1 MDLAALAAVAA
12 LSQSPSVPAPPDMQW
27 WRDARFG
34 MFIHWGLYSEAGG
47 VWKGSFLPGWSE
59 WMLNRLK
66 IPPAEYQA
74 ELMPRFDPVDF
85 DATAW
90 VRAARDAG
98 MGYMVITT
106 KHHEGFAIWDS
117 DASDLDV
124 GATRFGKPAGE
135 GGRGRDPLKELA
147 DAAAAQKMPLGFY
160 YSLLDWSHPDYLP
173 RRPWE
178 SRTAEGADYARY
190 VEFMTAQV
198 RELLGGE
205 YGRVAIL
212 WGDGDWEHGMAEHR
226 SDAIVAIARTL
237 QPGIL
242 VNDRW
247 AQPGDYATPENKIP
261 DEGLPRPWETCM
273 TLNDSWGY
281 ARDDDNFK
289 PARTVTRMLVDCV
302 SKDGNFLLNVGPTG
316 RGTIDG
322 RTLGVLREVGQ
333 WMHTYGESIRGCGAA
348 PLPRPEWG
356 RITWRSAPDGSATAY
371 LHVWEGAAGAGTDLR
386 LPGVLDTPSRVR
398 VLGETGPSRAIAERD
413 GADTLIRIVE
423 DPART
428 DGTARPAAEAS
439 NEGDRAAQ
447 SSAGGSAPVIAVHW
461 DKAPAIAR
469 PPAMGIDV
477 RIFIDAMPVRF
488 EPVSPECEI
497 RVTLDGSAPNEMSP
511 LASVGRDGVPSVTVR
526 DTCTLRA
533 VTFWNGNPVGRE
545 TRADFTRVEPL
556 APIARTESTPG
567 LAVRLLEG
575 NFDRVPSRSALNG
588 EGSAWR
594 ADVPDVQL
602 PADRPAEHFAVILTG
617 YIEVS
622 RAGIYRFG
630 ISSDDG
636 SVLEID
642 STVVIDHDGPHGAT
656 EKTGDIALGA
666 GRHRITVRYFEA
678 TGSEAL
684 ALRWQPPGSD
694 GLVPVPASRLSH

>member
-1 MDLAALAAVAA
+1 MDIAALAAVAA
-12 LSQSPSVPAPPDMQW
+12 LSQSPPASAPPDMQW

-85 DATAW
+85 DAAAW

-124 GATRFGKPAGE
+124 AATRFGKPAAE

-147 DAAAAQKMPLGFY
+147 DAAAEEKMPLGFY

-178 SRTAEGADYARY
+178 SRSAEGAEYPRY

-226 SDAIVAIARTL
+226 SDAIVAMARTL
-237 QPGIL
+237 QSGIL
-242 VNDRW
+242 VNNRW
-247 AQPGDYATPENKIP
+247 AQPGDYATPENTIP
-261 DEGLPRPWETCM
+261 DTGLGRPWETCM

-289 PARTVTRMLVDCV
+289 TASTVTRMLVDCV

-322 RTLGVLREVGQ
+322 RTLGVLREVGK

-348 PLPRPEWG
+348 PLPQPSWG
-356 RITWRSAPDGSATAY
+356 RITWRTGPDGSATAY
-371 LHVWEGAAGAGTDLR
+371 LHVLEGPSGAGTDLR
-386 LPGVLDTPSRVR
+386 LPGVLDTPASVR
-398 VLGETGPSRAIAERD
+398 VLGEDGTTRAIAERD
-413 GADTLIRIVE
+413 GADTLIRIVA
-423 DPART
+423 DP
-428 DGTARPAAEAS
+428 P
-439 NEGDRAAQ
+439 EGRGEQ
-447 SSAGGSAPVIAVHW
+447 PTVVAVRW
-461 DKAPAIAR
+461 DKPPAVAR
-469 PPAMGIDV
+469 PPAIAGDV

-488 EPVSPECEI
+488 EPLSPECEI
-497 RVTLDGSAPNEMSP
+497 RVTLDGSAPNSSSP
-511 LASVGRDGVPSVTVR
+511 TATIGRDGMPSVTVR

-533 VTFWNGNPVGRE
+533 VTFWNGNPVGSE

-556 APIARTESTPG
+556 APIARTETSAG

-575 NFDRVPSRSALNG
+575 TFERVPSREELSGAKA
-588 EGSAWR
+588 AWR

-602 PADRPAEHFAVILTG
+602 PANRPAEHFAVILTG

-636 SVLEID
+636 SILEID

-666 GRHRITVRYFEA
+666 GRHRITIRYFEA

-684 ALRWQPPGSD
+684 SLRWRPPGSD
-694 GLVPVPASRLSH
+694 ELLPVPASRLSH

>member
-1 MDLAALAAVAA
+1 MDLAALTVFTA
-12 LSQSPSVPAPPDMQW
+12 LAQARPAPAPPDMRW

-47 VWKGSFLPGWSE
+47 VWKGAFLPGWSE

-85 DATAW
+85 DAAAW

-106 KHHEGFAIWDS
+106 KHHEGFAIWNS
-117 DASDLDV
+117 DASELDV
-124 GATRFGKPAGE
+124 AATRFGKPVSE

-147 DAAAAQKMPLGFY
+147 DAAAAEKMPLGFY

-178 SRTAEGADYARY
+178 SRTAEGADYSRY
-190 VEFMTAQV
+190 ADFMATQV
-198 RELLGGE
+198 RELLGGR
-205 YGRVAIL
+205 YGSVAIL

-226 SDAIVAIARTL
+226 SDAIVAMARTL

-261 DEGLPRPWETCM
+261 ESGLPRPWETCM

-289 PARTVTRMLVDCV
+289 PAATVTRMLVDCV

-333 WMHTYGESIRGCGAA
+333 WMHTYGESVRGCGAA
-348 PLPRPEWG
+348 PLPGPAWG
-356 RITWRSAPDGSATAY
+356 RITWRAAPDGSATAF
-371 LHVWEGAAGAGTDLR
+371 LHVLEGPAGAGTDLR
-386 LPGVLDTPSRVR
+386 LPGVLALPSSVR
-398 VLGETGPSRAIAERD
+398 VLGEDGAPRAIAERD
-413 GADTLIRIVE
+413 GADTLIRVVA
-423 DPART
+423 DRP
-428 DGTARPAAEAS
+428 GTGADAAP
-439 NEGDRAAQ
+439 
-447 SSAGGSAPVIAVHW
+447 PVIAVRW
-461 DKAPAIAR
+461 DSVPSIAR
-469 PPAMGIDV
+469 PPRIAGDT
-477 RIFIDAMPVRF
+477 RIFIDSMPVKF
-488 EPVSPECEI
+488 EPVSAECEI
-497 RVTLDGSAPNEMSP
+497 RVTLDGSAPNASSP
-511 LASVGRDGVPSVTVR
+511 VASPGRDGMPALTVR

-533 VTFWNGNPVGRE
+533 VTFWNGNPVGSE

-556 APIARTESTPG
+556 APIARTDSAPG

-575 NFDRVPSRSALNG
+575 TFDRVPSREAFAG
-588 EGSAWR
+588 GGAGWR

-602 PADRPAEHFAVILTG
+602 PADRPAEHFAVLLSG

-622 RAGIYRFG
+622 RAGVYRFG

-636 SVLEID
+636 SILEID

-666 GRHRITVRYFEA
+666 GRHRIAIRFFEA

-684 ALRWQPPGSD
+684 ALRWRPPGATE
-694 GLVPVPASRLSH
+694 LAPVPASRLSH

>member
-1 MDLAALAAVAA
+1 
-12 LSQSPSVPAPPDMQW
+12 MQW

-47 VWKGSFLPGWSE
+47 VWKGAFLPGWSE

-74 ELMPRFDPVDF
+74 ELLPRFDPVDF
-85 DATAW
+85 DAAAW

-124 GATRFGKPAGE
+124 AATRFGKPVAD
-135 GGRGRDPLKELA
+135 GGRDRDPLKELA
-147 DAAAAQKMPLGFY
+147 DAAAADKMPLGFY

-178 SRTAEGADYARY
+178 SRTADGADYSRY
-190 VEFMTAQV
+190 AEFMRAQV
-198 RELLGGE
+198 RELLGGG

-212 WGDGDWEHGMAEHR
+212 WGDGDWEHSMAEHR
-226 SDAIVAIARTL
+226 SDAIVAMAREL

-247 AQPGDYATPENKIP
+247 AQPGDYATPENAIP
-261 DEGLPRPWETCM
+261 EIGLARPWETCM

-281 ARDDDNFK
+281 ARDDSNFK
-289 PARTVTRMLVDCV
+289 PASTVTRMLVECV

-333 WMHTYGESIRGCGAA
+333 WMHVYGESVRGCGAA

-356 RITWRSAPDGSATAY
+356 LVTWRNSTDGSATAY
-371 LHVWEGAAGAGTDLR
+371 LHVLEGPAGAGTDLR
-386 LPGVLDTPSRVR
+386 LPGVLDLPSSVR
-398 VLGETGPSRAIAERD
+398 VLGEEGDSRAIAERD
-413 GADTLIRIVE
+413 GADTLIRIVA
-423 DPART
+423 DPPQSVSGRT
-428 DGTARPAAEAS
+428 
-439 NEGDRAAQ
+439 
-447 SSAGGSAPVIAVHW
+447 PVIAVRW
-461 DKAPAIAR
+461 DSAPAIAR
-469 PPAMGIDV
+469 PPRITDDT
-477 RIFIDAMPVRF
+477 RIFIDSMPVRF
-488 EPVSPECEI
+488 DPVSPQCEI
-497 RVTLDGSAPNEMSP
+497 RVTLDGSAPNVSSP
-511 LASVGRDGVPSVTVR
+511 MATPGRDGLPSVTVR

-533 VTFWNGNPVGRE
+533 VTFWNGNPVGSE
-545 TRADFTRVEPL
+545 TRSGFTRVEPL
-556 APIARTESTPG
+556 APIARTESSPG

-575 NFDRVPSRSALNG
+575 RFDRVPSRDALTG

-594 ADVPDVQL
+594 ADVPDVRL
-602 PADRPAEHFAVILTG
+602 PADRPAEHFAVLLTG
-617 YIEVS
+617 FIEVS

-636 SVLEID
+636 STLEID
-642 STVVIDHDGPHGAT
+642 STVVIDHDGPHGST

-666 GRHRITVRYFEA
+666 GRHRIAIRFFEA

-684 ALRWQPPGSD
+684 ALRWRPPGAAELS
-694 GLVPVPASRLSH
+694 PVPASRLSH

>member
-1 MDLAALAAVAA
+1 MDPASLTVLAALA
-12 LSQSPSVPAPPDMQW
+12 QSPSASAPPDMQW

-47 VWKGSFLPGWSE
+47 VWKGAFLPGWSE

-85 DATAW
+85 DAAAW

-98 MGYMVITT
+98 MGYMVVTT

-124 GATRFGKPAGE
+124 AATRFGKPVAD

-147 DAAAAQKMPLGFY
+147 DAAAAERMPLGLY
-160 YSLLDWSHPDYLP
+160 YSLLDWAHPDYLP

-178 SRTAEGADYARY
+178 SRSAEGADYSRY
-190 VEFMTAQV
+190 TDFMSAQV

-226 SDAIVAIARTL
+226 SDAIVAMARAL

-247 AQPGDYATPENKIP
+247 AQPGDYATPENAIP
-261 DEGLPRPWETCM
+261 EAGLARPWETCM
-273 TLNDSWGY
+273 TLNDLWGY
-281 ARDDDNFK
+281 ARDDDNVK
-289 PARTVTRMLVDCV
+289 LASTVTRMLVECV

-316 RGTIDG
+316 RGMIDG

-333 WMHTYGESIRGCGAA
+333 WMHTYGESVRGCGAA
-348 PLPRPEWG
+348 PLPTPNWG
-356 RITWRSAPDGSATAY
+356 RITWRTSADGSATAY
-371 LHVWEGAAGAGTDLR
+371 LHVREGPAGAGTDLR
-386 LPGVLDTPSRVR
+386 LPGVLDLPSSVR
-398 VLGETGPSRAIAERD
+398 ALGEDGDPRAIAERD
-413 GADTLIRIVE
+413 GADTLIRIVA
-423 DPART
+423 DPA
-428 DGTARPAAEAS
+428 PAAS
-439 NEGDRAAQ
+439 
-447 SSAGGSAPVIAVHW
+447 GSPPVIAVRW
-461 DKAPAIAR
+461 DSAPAIAR
-469 PPAMGIDV
+469 PPRIIDDV
-477 RIFIDAMPVRF
+477 RIFIDSMPVKF
-488 EPVSPECEI
+488 DPVSDQCEI
-497 RVTLDGSAPNEMSP
+497 RVTLDGSAPNVSSP
-511 LASVGRDGVPSVTVR
+511 LASPGRDGLPSVTVR
-526 DTCTLRA
+526 DTCSLRA
-533 VTFWNGNPVGRE
+533 VTFWNGNPVGSE
-545 TRADFTRVEPL
+545 TRAELTRVEPL
-556 APIARTESTPG
+556 APIARTDSVPG

-575 NFDRVPSRSALNG
+575 TFDRVPSRESLTG

-602 PADRPAEHFAVILTG
+602 PADRPAENFAVLLTG
-617 YIEVS
+617 FIEVS

-630 ISSDDG
+630 LSSDDG
-636 SVLEID
+636 AILEID
-642 STVVIDHDGPHGAT
+642 SKVVIDHDGPHGAS
-656 EKTGDIALGA
+656 EKTGDIALGS
-666 GRHRITVRYFEA
+666 GRHRISIRFFEA

-684 ALRWQPPGSD
+684 ALRWRPPGTAELS
-694 GLVPVPASRLSH
+694 PVPASRLTH

>member
-1 MDLAALAAVAA
+1 MDPAAFTVVAALA
-12 LSQSPSVPAPPDMQW
+12 QSPSAAAPPTMQW

-47 VWKGSFLPGWSE
+47 VWKGAFLPGWSE
-59 WMLNRLK
+59 WMPNRLK

-74 ELMPRFDPVDF
+74 ELLPRFDPVDF
-85 DATAW
+85 DAAAW

-117 DASDLDV
+117 GASDLDV
-124 GATRFGKPAGE
+124 AATRFGKPIAE

-147 DAAAAQKMPLGFY
+147 DAAAAERMPLGFY
-160 YSLLDWSHPDYLP
+160 YSLLDWAHPDYLP

-178 SRTAEGADYARY
+178 SRTAEGADYPRY
-190 VEFMTAQV
+190 AEFMRAQV

-226 SDAIVAIARTL
+226 SDAIVAMAREL

-247 AQPGDYATPENKIP
+247 AQPGDYATPENAIP
-261 DEGLPRPWETCM
+261 EIGLARPWETCM

-281 ARDDDNFK
+281 ARDDGNFK
-289 PARTVTRMLVDCV
+289 PASTVTRMLVECV

-333 WMHTYGESIRGCGAA
+333 WMHTYGESVRGCGAA
-348 PLPRPEWG
+348 PLPTPEWG
-356 RITWRSAPDGSATAY
+356 RITWRNSRDGSATAY
-371 LHVWEGAAGAGTDLR
+371 LHVLQGPAGAGTDLR
-386 LPGVLDTPSRVR
+386 LPGVLDVPSSVR
-398 VLGETGPSRAIAERD
+398 ALGEEGDSRAIAERD
-413 GADTLIRIVE
+413 GADTLIRIFA
-423 DPART
+423 DPPQSVSGRT
-428 DGTARPAAEAS
+428 T
-439 NEGDRAAQ
+439 
-447 SSAGGSAPVIAVHW
+447 VIAVRW
-461 DKAPAIAR
+461 DSAPAIAR
-469 PPAMGIDV
+469 APRIADDA
-477 RIFIDAMPVRF
+477 RIFIDSMPVKF
-488 EPVSPECEI
+488 DPVSPHCEI
-497 RVTLDGSAPNEMSP
+497 RVTLDGSAPNVSSP
-511 LASVGRDGVPSVTVR
+511 MATPGRDGLPSVTVR

-533 VTFWNGNPVGRE
+533 VTFWNGNPVGSE
-545 TRADFTRVEPL
+545 TRSGFTRVEPL
-556 APIARTESTPG
+556 APIARTESSPG

-575 NFDRVPSRSALNG
+575 AFDRVPSRDALTG

-602 PADRPAEHFAVILTG
+602 PADRPAEHFAVLLTG
-617 YIEVS
+617 FIEVS

-636 SVLEID
+636 SLFEID

-666 GRHRITVRYFEA
+666 GRHRISIRFFEA
-678 TGSEAL
+678 TGSEAVT
-684 ALRWQPPGSD
+684 LRWRPPGAAE
-694 GLVPVPASRLSH
+694 LTPVPASRLSH